1 MADYFTKHHL
11 ASHHKANRPT
21 FLTPHKDP
29 QFKKLFLM
37 PQDKKPNVKIPT
49 KLSTTTNSFTK
60 SFGKNRLQTPRFKT
74 KTINTVT
81 AKSA

>member
-1 MADYFTKHHL
+1 LADYFIKHHP

-21 FLTPHKDP
+21 FLTLHKDP
-29 QFKKLFLM
+29 QYTKLF
-37 PQDKKPNVKIPT
+37 PPQQDKKPNVKSPT
-49 KLSTTTNSFTK
+49 KPSTTTNSFTK
-60 SFGKNRLQTPRFKT
+60 EFGKNLLKTPRIKI